1 MSATAI
7 ALSGQAPLLLTPHE
21 ASGIL
26 GVNRGT
32 LRDLRDQ
39 GTGPHY
45 YTIGSAIRYT
55 RSDLDEWRVQRDRA
69 NGGR

>member
-1 MSATAI
+1 M
-7 ALSGQAPLLLTPHE
+7 LTPYE
-21 ASGIL
+21 ASTVL

-55 RSDLDEWRVQRDRA
+55 RSDLDEWRAQHDRA
-69 NGGR
+69 IARR